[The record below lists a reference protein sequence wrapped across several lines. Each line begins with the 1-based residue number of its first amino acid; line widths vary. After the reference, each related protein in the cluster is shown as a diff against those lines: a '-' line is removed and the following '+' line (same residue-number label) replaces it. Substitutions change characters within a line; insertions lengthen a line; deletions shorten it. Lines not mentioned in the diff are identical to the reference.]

1 MRHFHMGSQRAV
13 VNMMKEDA
21 VRGLHM
27 RERWE
32 HGQVQAAIML
42 ATAAGGCAR
51 LATMLIMLSTSTL
64 SAMSSIMATMSTIAT
79 LPFGPLCI

>member
-51 LATMLIMLSTSTL
+51 LATILFLLPTSALTAMSTL
-64 SAMSSIMATMSTIAT
+64 MATVSILTT
-79 LPFGPLCI
+79 TPFGPLCI